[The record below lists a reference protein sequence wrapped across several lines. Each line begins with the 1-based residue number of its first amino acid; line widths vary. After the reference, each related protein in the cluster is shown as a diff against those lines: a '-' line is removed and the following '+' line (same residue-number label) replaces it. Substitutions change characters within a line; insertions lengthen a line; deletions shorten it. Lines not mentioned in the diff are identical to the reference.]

1 MASTIGQMGKPKT
14 NTRTRMSKQYI
25 GGCIKM
31 TTRRVTG
38 KLMIA
43 NRIMTG
49 RSGSSSRA

>member
-25 GGCIKM
+25 RGCIKM
-31 TTRRVTG
+31 RRRGVAG

-43 NRIMTG
+43 NTIMTG
-49 RSGSSSRA
+49 RSGSSTRA